1 MTTLSGGNRPG
12 NTRPTIRDVAALA
25 RVSLKTVSRVVNGEG
40 SVSDELTA
48 RVQRAIEQ
56 LDFRPNFT
64 ASSLRRTGGRTQT
77 IGLVL
82 EDLANPFSAAV
93 VRAVEDVARHR
104 GVMVLAGSVDE
115 DPARE
120 RALVADFL
128 AHSVD
133 GLIIV
138 PAAADQ
144 SYLAPGRRSGTP
156 VVFVDRPPQN
166 LNADVVVAANR
177 EGASIGVDH
186 LIRHGHRRIAFI
198 GDLPAIR
205 TAAERELGYRDAM
218 ARREI
223 DVDESL
229 MCRSVRGADE
239 AGQVVHRLMSSSNS
253 PTALFAAQNVLAL
266 GAYVALRHL
275 GRRADTALVGFDDF
289 PLADL
294 LEPGVTVVAQ
304 NPSLIGTL
312 AAETLFRRLD
322 GDDGVAVTHVVPTD
336 LIRRG
341 SGEIRPPS
349 DGRSG
354 DRLGP

>member
-1 MTTLSGGNRPG
+1 MTTLSGGSRRG
-12 NTRPTIRDVAALA
+12 SSRPTIRDVAALA

-56 LDFRPNFT
+56 LGFRPNFT
-64 ASSLRRTGGRTQT
+64 ASTLRRTGGRTKT
-77 IGLVL
+77 VGLVL

-128 AHSVD
+128 AHNVD

-144 SYLAPGRRSGTP
+144 SYLAPERRSGTP

-166 LNADVVVAANR
+166 LSADVVVAANR
-177 EGASIGVDH
+177 EGAAIGVDH
-186 LIRHGHRRIAFI
+186 LISHGHRRIAFI
-198 GDLPAIR
+198 GDLAAIR
-205 TAAERELGYRDAM
+205 TATDRELGYRDAM
-218 ARREI
+218 ARHGI
-223 DVDESL
+223 AVDETL
-229 MCRSVRGADE
+229 VCRNVRGVDQAIQVAE
-239 AGQVVHRLMSSSNS
+239 ELMAGPHP

-266 GAYVALRHL
+266 GAYAALRRL

-289 PLADL
+289 PVADL

-304 NPSLIGTL
+304 DPSRIGTL

-322 GDDGVAVTHVVPTD
+322 GDDGATNTQVVPTE
-336 LIRRG
+336 LIQRG
-341 SGEIRPPS
+341 SGEIAPPI
-349 DGRSG
+349 
-354 DRLGP
+354 

>member
-1 MTTLSGGNRPG
+1 MTTLSGGG
-12 NTRPTIRDVAALA
+12 GSGKARPTIRDVAALA
-25 RVSLKTVSRVVNGEG
+25 RVSLKTVSRVVNTEG
-40 SVSDELTA
+40 YVSDELRA
-48 RVQRAIEQ
+48 RVLRAIEQ
-56 LDFRPNFT
+56 LDYRPNFT
-64 ASSLRRTGGRTQT
+64 ASTLRRTGGRTKT

-115 DPARE
+115 DPTRE

-144 SYLAPGRRSGTP
+144 SYLAPERRSGTP

-166 LNADVVVAANR
+166 LNADAVVAANR
-177 EGASIGVDH
+177 EGAASGVDH
-186 LIRHGHRRIAFI
+186 LIRRGHRRIAFI
-198 GDLPAIR
+198 GDLPTIH

-218 ARREI
+218 ARRNVA
-223 DVDESL
+223 VDEML
-229 MCRSVRGADE
+229 IRRNVRGADE
-239 AGQVVHRLMSSSNS
+239 AIQAAYELMEGAQP

-266 GAYVALRHL
+266 GAYVALQRL

-312 AAETLFRRLD
+312 AAETLFGRLD
-322 GDDGVAVTHVVPTD
+322 GNDGVTTTHVVPTE
-336 LIRRG
+336 LIQRG
-341 SGEIRPPS
+341 SGEIAPRA
-349 DGRSG
+349 
-354 DRLGP
+354 

>member
-1 MTTLSGGNRPG
+1 VTTLSGGRRSG
-12 NTRPTIRDVAALA
+12 NARPTIRDVAALA

-40 SVSDELTA
+40 TVSEELTA

-56 LDFRPNFT
+56 LSFRPNFT
-64 ASSLRRTGGRTQT
+64 ASTLRRTGGRTHT

-93 VRAVEDVARHR
+93 VRAVEDVARQR

-128 AHSVD
+128 AHSAD

-144 SYLAPGRRSGTP
+144 SYLAPERRSGTP

-166 LNADVVVAANR
+166 LNADAVVAANR
-177 EGASIGVDH
+177 EGAAIGVDH
-186 LIRHGHRRIAFI
+186 LIRHGHQRIAFI
-198 GDLPAIR
+198 GDLPAIH
-205 TAAERELGYRDAM
+205 TAGERELGYRDAM
-218 ARREI
+218 ARHGIAI
-223 DVDESL
+223 DETL
-229 MCRSVRGADE
+229 MCRSVRGVNE
-239 AGQVVHRLMSSSNS
+239 AIEVVERLMEGPS

-266 GAYVALRHL
+266 GAYVALRRL

-304 NPSLIGTL
+304 NPSLIGTM

-322 GDDGVAVTHVVPTD
+322 GDEGVTTTHVVPTD
-336 LIRRG
+336 LIPRG
-341 SGEIRPPS
+341 SGEIAPRA
-349 DGRSG
+349 
-354 DRLGP
+354 

>member
-1 MTTLSGGNRPG
+1 
-12 NTRPTIRDVAALA
+12 
-25 RVSLKTVSRVVNGEG
+25 
-40 SVSDELTA
+40 
-48 RVQRAIEQ
+48 
-56 LDFRPNFT
+56 
-64 ASSLRRTGGRTQT
+64 
-77 IGLVL
+77 
-82 EDLANPFSAAV
+82 

-115 DPARE
+115 DPTRE

-144 SYLAPGRRSGTP
+144 SYLAPERRSGTP

-166 LNADVVVAANR
+166 LNADAVVAANR
-177 EGASIGVDH
+177 EGAGGGVDH

-198 GDLPAIR
+198 GDLPAIH

-218 ARREI
+218 ARREVAI
-223 DVDESL
+223 DETLIRRNVRGVDEAIQA
-229 MCRSVRGADE
+229 V
-239 AGQVVHRLMSSSNS
+239 QRLMEDPHP

-266 GAYVALRHL
+266 GAYVALRRL
-275 GRRADTALVGFDDF
+275 GRRTDIALVGFDDF

-312 AAETLFRRLD
+312 AAETLFGRLD
-322 GDDGVAVTHVVPTD
+322 GNDGTTTTHVVPTE
-336 LIRRG
+336 LIQRG
-341 SGEIRPPS
+341 SGEIAPRP
-349 DGRSG
+349 
-354 DRLGP
+354 

>member
-1 MTTLSGGNRPG
+1 MTTLSGGDPSRNS
-12 NTRPTIRDVAALA
+12 RPTIRDVAALA

-48 RVQRAIEQ
+48 RVRRAIEQ

-64 ASSLRRTGGRTQT
+64 ASSLRRKGGRTQT

-115 DPARE
+115 DPMRE

-166 LNADVVVAANR
+166 LNADVVLAANR
-177 EGASIGVDH
+177 EGAAVGVDH

-205 TAAERELGYRDAM
+205 TAADRELGYRDAM
-218 ARREI
+218 ARHEI
-223 DVDESL
+223 AIDETLVCTNVRGVDE
-229 MCRSVRGADE
+229 AI
-239 AGQVVHRLMSSSNS
+239 QVTQRLMERPHP
-253 PTALFAAQNVLAL
+253 PTALFAAQNLLAP
-266 GAYVALRHL
+266 GAYAALRRM

-304 NPSLIGTL
+304 NPILSGTL
-312 AAETLFRRLD
+312 AAETLFGRLD
-322 GDDGVAVTHVVPTD
+322 GDDGIAVTHVVPTA
-336 LIRRG
+336 LVQRG
-341 SGEIRPPS
+341 SGEIAPRA
-349 DGRSG
+349 
-354 DRLGP
+354 

>member
-1 MTTLSGGNRPG
+1 MTTLSGPRRRD

-25 RVSLKTVSRVVNGEG
+25 GVSVKTVSRVVNGEG
-40 SVSDELTA
+40 YVSGETTA
-48 RVQRAIEQ
+48 RVRRAIEQ

-64 ASSLRRTGGRTQT
+64 ASTLRRTGGRTKT

-115 DPARE
+115 DPERE

-144 SYLAPGRRSGTP
+144 SYLAPDRRSGTP

-177 EGASIGVDH
+177 EGAAVGVEH

-205 TAAERELGYRDAM
+205 TAADREAGYRDAM
-218 ARREI
+218 ARHGI
-223 DVDESL
+223 AVDESL
-229 MCRSVRGADE
+229 VCRNVRGVDQAIQAVE
-239 AGQVVHRLMSSSNS
+239 QLLGGPSS
-253 PTALFAAQNVLAL
+253 PTAVFAAQNVLAL
-266 GAYVALRHL
+266 GAYAALRRL

-289 PLADL
+289 PVADL

-304 NPSLIGTL
+304 DPSRIGTL

-322 GDDGVAVTHVVPTD
+322 GDDGATNTHVVPTE
-336 LIRRG
+336 LIERG
-341 SGEIRPPS
+341 SGEIAPR
-349 DGRSG
+349 G
-354 DRLGP
+354 

>member
-1 MTTLSGGNRPG
+1 MTTLSGGRRSG
-12 NTRPTIRDVAALA
+12 NSRPTIRDVAALA

-40 SVSDELTA
+40 TVSEELTA

-56 LDFRPNFT
+56 LAFRPNFT
-64 ASSLRRTGGRTQT
+64 ASTLRRTGGRTHT

-93 VRAVEDVARHR
+93 VRAVEDVARQR

-128 AHSVD
+128 AHSAD

-144 SYLAPGRRSGTP
+144 SYLAPERRSGTP

-166 LNADVVVAANR
+166 LNADAVVAANR
-177 EGASIGVDH
+177 EGAAIGVDH
-186 LIRHGHRRIAFI
+186 LIRHGHQRIAFI
-198 GDLPAIR
+198 GDLPAIH

-218 ARREI
+218 ARHGIAI
-223 DVDESL
+223 DETL
-229 MCRSVRGADE
+229 MCRNVRGVEE
-239 AGQVVHRLMSSSNS
+239 AIEAVERLMERPHP

-266 GAYVALRHL
+266 GAYVALRRL
-275 GRRADTALVGFDDF
+275 QRRADTALVGFDDF

-304 NPSLIGTL
+304 NPSRIGTM
-312 AAETLFRRLD
+312 AAETLFSRLD
-322 GDDGVAVTHVVPTD
+322 GDEGVTSMHVVPTE
-336 LIRRG
+336 LIQRG
-341 SGEIRPPS
+341 SGEIAPRA
-349 DGRSG
+349 
-354 DRLGP
+354 

>member
-1 MTTLSGGNRPG
+1 MTTLSGGNRSG
-12 NTRPTIRDVAALA
+12 KARPTIRDVAALA

-64 ASSLRRTGGRTQT
+64 ASTLRRTGGRTKT

-104 GVMVLAGSVDE
+104 GVLVLAGSVDE

-144 SYLAPGRRSGTP
+144 SYLAPERRSGTP

-166 LNADVVVAANR
+166 LNADAVVAANR
-177 EGASIGVDH
+177 EGAAVGVDH
-186 LIRHGHRRIAFI
+186 LIRHGHRRIALI
-198 GDLPAIR
+198 GDLPAIH
-205 TAAERELGYRDAM
+205 TAAQRELGYRDAM
-218 ARREI
+218 ARHNIAVEETLI
-223 DVDESL
+223 
-229 MCRSVRGADE
+229 CRSVRGVDE
-239 AGQVVHRLMSSSNS
+239 AIQVVQRLMNGPHR

-266 GAYVALRHL
+266 GSYVALRRL

-294 LEPGVTVVAQ
+294 LEPAVTVVAQ
-304 NPSLIGTL
+304 NPSLIGTM

-322 GDDGVAVTHVVPTD
+322 GDGGTTATHVVPTD
-336 LIRRG
+336 LIQRG
-341 SGEIRPPS
+341 SGEIAPRA
-349 DGRSG
+349 
-354 DRLGP
+354 

>member
-1 MTTLSGGNRPG
+1 MTTLSGSGRPG

-40 SVSDELTA
+40 SVSDELTG

-64 ASSLRRTGGRTQT
+64 ASSLRRTGGRTKT

-104 GVMVLAGSVDE
+104 GVIVLAGSVDE

-138 PAAADQ
+138 PAGADQ

-166 LNADVVVAANR
+166 LSADAVVAANR
-177 EGASIGVDH
+177 DGATIGVDH

-205 TAAERELGYRDAM
+205 TAADRELGFRDAM
-218 ARREI
+218 ARHEVGI
-223 DVDESL
+223 DEALVRRNVRGVDE
-229 MCRSVRGADE
+229 AIE
-239 AGQVVHRLMSSSNS
+239 TTQRLMELPDP

-266 GAYVALRHL
+266 GAYAGLRRL

-289 PLADL
+289 PVADL
-294 LEPGVTVVAQ
+294 LEPAVTVVAQ
-304 NPSLIGTL
+304 NPGGIGTL

-322 GDDGVAVTHVVPTD
+322 GDDDAVVTHVVPTE
-336 LIRRG
+336 LIQRG
-341 SGEIRPPS
+341 SGEIAPRA
-349 DGRSG
+349 
-354 DRLGP
+354 

>member
-1 MTTLSGGNRPG
+1 MTTLSGGGRSG
-12 NTRPTIRDVAALA
+12 KARPTIRDVAALA

-64 ASSLRRTGGRTQT
+64 ASTLRRTGGRTQT

-144 SYLAPGRRSGTP
+144 SYLAPERRSGTP

-177 EGASIGVDH
+177 EGAAIGVDH

-205 TAAERELGYRDAM
+205 TAADRELGYRDAM
-218 ARREI
+218 TRHGIAI
-223 DVDESL
+223 DETLV
-229 MCRSVRGADE
+229 CRNVRGIDE
-239 AGQVVHRLMSSSNS
+239 AIEVAQRLMAGPHH
-253 PTALFAAQNVLAL
+253 PTALFGAQNVLAL
-266 GAYVALRHL
+266 GAYTALRRV

-289 PLADL
+289 PGADL

-304 NPSLIGTL
+304 HPSKIGTL

-322 GDDGVAVTHVVPTD
+322 GDDGVAITHVVPTD
-336 LIRRG
+336 LIQRG
-341 SGEIRPPS
+341 SGEIAPRA
-349 DGRSG
+349 
-354 DRLGP
+354 